1 MNQKATTVVKNT
13 DQTFEPNL
21 LAFCCNWCSYAGA
34 DLAGLSRLKY
44 PPNIRIIRTMCS
56 GRVDPQFVV
65 DAFENG
71 AIHPKEGFK
80 YAFENGADGVLIA
93 ACHLGDCH
101 YISQNYKTY
110 KRVNLLHKLMD
121 SFGIEKDRLR
131 LEFISAGEGNKF
143 ADTVIEMVDKLR
155 ELGPSP
161 LNK

>member
-1 MNQKATTVVKNT
+1 MNQKATTVVKNK

-71 AIHPKEGFK
+71 A
-80 YAFENGADGVLIA
+80 DGVLIA

-121 SFGIEKDRLR
+121 SFGIQKDRLR

-143 ADTVIEMVDKLR
+143 ADTVIEMVDKLK

>member
-1 MNQKATTVVKNT
+1 MNQKTTTVVKDK

-71 AIHPKEGFK
+71 A
-80 YAFENGADGVLIA
+80 DGVLIA

-110 KRVNLLHKLMD
+110 KRVNLLHKLMET
-121 SFGIEKDRLR
+121 FGIEKDRLR

-143 ADTVIEMVDKLR
+143 ADTVIEMVDKLK
-155 ELGPSP
+155 ELGPSA

>member
-1 MNQKATTVVKNT
+1 MNQKATTVVKNK

-56 GRVDPQFVV
+56 GRVDPQFVI
-65 DAFENG
+65 D
-71 AIHPKEGFK
+71 
-80 YAFENGADGVLIA
+80 AFENGADGVLIA

-121 SFGIEKDRLR
+121 SFLIEKNRLR

>member
-1 MNQKATTVVKNT
+1 MNQKSSTITKEKNE
-13 DQTFEPNL
+13 TFEPNL

-56 GRVDPQFVV
+56 GRVDPQFII
-65 DAFENG
+65 D
-71 AIHPKEGFK
+71 
-80 YAFENGADGVLIA
+80 AFENGADGILIA

-101 YISQNYKTY
+101 YISQNYKTV
-110 KRVNLLHKLMD
+110 KRVDLLHKLLE

-143 ADTVIEMVDKLR
+143 ADTVITMVEKLK

>member
-1 MNQKATTVVKNT
+1 MNQKATTVVKNK

-56 GRVDPQFVV
+56 GRVDPQFVI
-65 DAFENG
+65 D
-71 AIHPKEGFK
+71 
-80 YAFENGADGVLIA
+80 AFENGADGVLIA

-121 SFGIEKDRLR
+121 SFLIEKDRLR

>member
-1 MNQKATTVVKNT
+1 MNQKATTVVKNN

-71 AIHPKEGFK
+71 A
-80 YAFENGADGVLIA
+80 DGVLIA

-121 SFGIEKDRLR
+121 TFGIEKDRLR

-143 ADTVIEMVDKLR
+143 ANTVIEMVDKLK

>member
-1 MNQKATTVVKNT
+1 MSTKTTTITKNES
-13 DQTFEPNL
+13 FEPNL

-71 AIHPKEGFK
+71 A
-80 YAFENGADGVLIA
+80 DGVLIA

-101 YISQNYKTY
+101 YIAQNYKTV
-110 KRVNLLHKLMD
+110 KRVELLHRLMKQI
-121 SFGIEKDRLR
+121 GLNEDRLR

-143 ADTVIEMVDKLR
+143 ADTVIEMVEKLK

-161 LNK
+161 LNKKKDE

>member
-1 MNQKATTVVKNT
+1 MNQKTTTVVKDK

-56 GRVDPQFVV
+56 GRVDPKFII
-65 DAFENG
+65 D
-71 AIHPKEGFK
+71 
-80 YAFENGADGVLIA
+80 AFENGADGVLIA

-121 SFGIEKDRLR
+121 TFGLEKDRLR

-143 ADTVIEMVDKLR
+143 ADTVIEMVDKLK
-155 ELGPSP
+155 ELGPSA

>member
-1 MNQKATTVVKNT
+1 MNQKATTGVKNT

-21 LAFCCNWCSYAGA
+21 LAFCCNWCSYAVA

-65 DAFENG
+65 D
-71 AIHPKEGFK
+71 
-80 YAFENGADGVLIA
+80 AFENGADGVLIA

-161 LNK
+161 LNR

>member
-1 MNQKATTVVKNT
+1 MNQKATTVVKNN

-71 AIHPKEGFK
+71 A
-80 YAFENGADGVLIA
+80 DGVLIA

-121 SFGIEKDRLR
+121 SFGIEKNRLR

-143 ADTVIEMVDKLR
+143 ADTVIEMVDKLK

>member
-65 DAFENG
+65 D
-71 AIHPKEGFK
+71 
-80 YAFENGADGVLIA
+80 AFENGADGVLIA

-161 LNK
+161 LNR

>member
-1 MNQKATTVVKNT
+1 MNQKATTVVKKK
-13 DQTFEPNL
+13 DQAFEPNL

-65 DAFENG
+65 D
-71 AIHPKEGFK
+71 
-80 YAFENGADGVLIA
+80 AFENGADGVLIA

-143 ADTVIEMVDKLR
+143 ADTVIEMVDKLK

>member
-1 MNQKATTVVKNT
+1 MNQKATTVVKKT

-71 AIHPKEGFK
+71 A
-80 YAFENGADGVLIA
+80 DGVLIA

-110 KRVNLLHKLMD
+110 KRVNLLHKLME
-121 SFGIEKDRLR
+121 SFLIEKDRLR

-143 ADTVIEMVDKLR
+143 ANTVIEMVDKLR

>member
-1 MNQKATTVVKNT
+1 MTPKTTTVVKNE
-13 DQTFEPNL
+13 DKTFEPNL

-44 PPNIRIIRTMCS
+44 PANVRIIRTMCS
-56 GRVDPQFVV
+56 GRVDPQFVI
-65 DAFENG
+65 D
-71 AIHPKEGFK
+71 
-80 YAFENGADGVLIA
+80 AFENGADGVLIA

-101 YISQNYKTY
+101 YISQNYKTV

-143 ADTVIEMVDKLR
+143 ADTITEMVASLK
-155 ELGPSP
+155 ELGPAP

>member
-1 MNQKATTVVKNT
+1 MNQKATTVVKNK

-56 GRVDPQFVV
+56 GRVDPQFVI
-65 DAFENG
+65 D
-71 AIHPKEGFK
+71 
-80 YAFENGADGVLIA
+80 AFENGADGVLIA

-121 SFGIEKDRLR
+121 SFLIEKNRLR

-155 ELGPSP
+155 ELGPST

>member
-1 MNQKATTVVKNT
+1 MNQKATTVVKNE

-71 AIHPKEGFK
+71 A
-80 YAFENGADGVLIA
+80 DGVLIA

-121 SFGIEKDRLR
+121 SFLIEKDRLR

-143 ADTVIEMVDKLR
+143 ANTVIEMVDKLR

>member
-1 MNQKATTVVKNT
+1 MNQKATSVVKNA

-71 AIHPKEGFK
+71 A
-80 YAFENGADGVLIA
+80 DGVLIA

-110 KRVNLLHKLMD
+110 KRVNLLHKLLET
-121 SFGIEKDRLR
+121 FGIEKDRLR

-143 ADTVIEMVDKLR
+143 ADTVIEMVDKLK
-155 ELGPSP
+155 ELGPSA

>member
-1 MNQKATTVVKNT
+1 MNQKTTTVSKEKSET
-13 DQTFEPNL
+13 YEPNL

-56 GRVDPQFVV
+56 GRVDPQFVI
-65 DAFENG
+65 D
-71 AIHPKEGFK
+71 
-80 YAFENGADGVLIA
+80 AFENGADGVLIA

-101 YISQNYKTY
+101 YISQNYKTV
-110 KRVNLLHKLMD
+110 KRVDLLHKLLE
-121 SFGIEKDRLR
+121 SFGIDKDRLR

-143 ADTVIEMVDKLR
+143 ANTVLTMVEKLK
-155 ELGPSP
+155 ELGPGP

>member
-1 MNQKATTVVKNT
+1 MNQKATTVVKNN

-65 DAFENG
+65 D
-71 AIHPKEGFK
+71 
-80 YAFENGADGVLIA
+80 AFENGADGVLIA

-143 ADTVIEMVDKLR
+143 ANTVIEMVDKLK

>member
-1 MNQKATTVVKNT
+1 MNQKATTVVKNN

-65 DAFENG
+65 D
-71 AIHPKEGFK
+71 
-80 YAFENGADGVLIA
+80 AFENGADGVLIA

-143 ADTVIEMVDKLR
+143 ADTVIEMVDKLK
-155 ELGPSP
+155 ELGPSA

>member
-1 MNQKATTVVKNT
+1 MNQKTTTVVKDK

-71 AIHPKEGFK
+71 A
-80 YAFENGADGVLIA
+80 DGVLIA

-110 KRVNLLHKLMD
+110 KRVNLLHKLME

-143 ADTVIEMVDKLR
+143 ADTVIEMVDKLK
-155 ELGPSP
+155 ELGPSA

>member
-1 MNQKATTVVKNT
+1 MNQKATTVVKKT

-65 DAFENG
+65 D
-71 AIHPKEGFK
+71 
-80 YAFENGADGVLIA
+80 AFENGADGVLIA

>member
-1 MNQKATTVVKNT
+1 MNQKATTVVKNK

-71 AIHPKEGFK
+71 A
-80 YAFENGADGVLIA
+80 DGVLIA

-101 YISQNYKTY
+101 YISQNYKTF

-131 LEFISAGEGNKF
+131 LEFI
-143 ADTVIEMVDKLR
+143 
-155 ELGPSP
+155 
-161 LNK
+161 

>member
-1 MNQKATTVVKNT
+1 MNQKATTVVKNKN
-13 DQTFEPNL
+13 QTFEPNL

-56 GRVDPQFVV
+56 GRVDPQFVI
-65 DAFENG
+65 DAF
-71 AIHPKEGFK
+71 K
-80 YAFENGADGVLIA
+80 NGADGVLIA

-101 YISQNYKTY
+101 YISQNYKTF

-121 SFGIEKDRLR
+121 SFGIEKERLR

-143 ADTVIEMVDKLR
+143 ADTVIEMVDKLK
-155 ELGPSP
+155 ELGPNP